1 MAQVAQVV
9 QVVLALP
16 VLERDD
22 SPPMHEI
29 LRHLNAVLGK
39 PRRHGLE

>member
-1 MAQVAQVV
+1 ME
-9 QVVLALP
+9 VVLALP

-29 LRHLNAVLGK
+29 LRRLSAVLGK
-39 PRRHGLE
+39 PRRHGLA